1 MVSEVRPRLDT
12 RLESEGA
19 EFLVCALLL
28 IEGIPT
34 YKTYTQMPGYD
45 LVAVNPE
52 KGTSARIQ
60 VKSRWATD
68 SDHGFPMKTADADF
82 VVFVMLNRGNR
93 LAGREGGRKSPDIFV
108 FPMPVA
114 LAARREDG
122 WMKVMT
128 KRIDNRESYRENWLQ
143 IRDFLESDRNGVPS
157 SPL

>member
-1 MVSEVRPRLDT
+1 MTNLRPRLDT

-52 KGTSARIQ
+52 MGTSARIQ

-68 SDHGFPMKTADADF
+68 SDHGFPMKNADADF
-82 VVFVMLNRGNR
+82 VVFVLLNRGNR
-93 LAGREGGRKSPDIFV
+93 LAGREGGKKSPDIFV
-108 FPMPVA
+108 FPTPIAV
-114 LAARREDG
+114 AARREDG

-128 KRIDNRESYRENWLQ
+128 KKIAGRESYRENWDQ
-143 IRDFLESDRNGVPS
+143 IREFLAASRTAIP
-157 SPL
+157 

>member
-1 MVSEVRPRLDT
+1 M
-12 RLESEGA
+12 ESEGA

-68 SDHGFPMKTADADF
+68 SDHGFPMKNADADF

-93 LAGREGGRKSPDIFV
+93 LAGREGGKKSPEIFV
-108 FPMPVA
+108 FPTSVA
-114 LAARREDG
+114 LAARRQDG

-128 KRIDNRESYRENWLQ
+128 KKIHEREFYRENWGQVREFLALY
-143 IRDFLESDRNGVPS
+143 RDAIP
-157 SPL
+157 